1 MNPSYSSGPSNSGVN
16 PGAISSGPD
25 VPQGGGNSG
34 GGFGGFDFNNFLQ
47 NIPKKWLAI
56 AGGALVLILIIVVIV
71 MGMGGKKDTSNK
83 TTQRDLTGYY
93 KYANY
98 VLNGEETTNAN
109 LGSYDKS
116 KSYSVI
122 TAVSKKDKSFFDKA
136 QELWSPF
143 YELVVNDENVNS
155 TSKLAGDMNWQN
167 QLMDFLAK
175 YTTVTEWTEEDLLT
189 AYAKDGAKKVADA
202 AEKEYGELANTKY
215 KPGAEYAKAMVN
227 WIKMVLKIYTQYE
240 SSGCLKAGV
249 IDDGCVATKNTT
261 ELMAQYEKIEKNLS
275 VNRVDAQKLALYLAE
290 NCFTLQ
296 SDLGGSN

>member
-25 VPQGGGNSG
+25 VPQNGGNSG

-56 AGGALVLILIIVVIV
+56 GGGVIAVVLIVVIIV
-71 MGMGGKKDTSNK
+71 MGMGGKKDSSNK
-83 TTQRDLTGYY
+83 TTPRDLTGYY

-98 VLNGEETTNAN
+98 VLNGEESASAN

-116 KSYSVI
+116 KSYSII
-122 TAVSKKDKSFFDKA
+122 TAVSERNKSFFDKA

-143 YELVVNDENVNS
+143 YESIVNDTSLNS
-155 TSKLAGDMNWQN
+155 TSKLVGDTNWQD

-175 YTTVTEWTEEDLLT
+175 YVVTTKWTEEKLFT
-189 AYAKDGAKKVADA
+189 AYTKDGAKKTADA
-202 AEKEYGELANTKY
+202 IEKEYTELANTKY
-215 KPGAEYAKAMVN
+215 NPGVEYAKATVT
-227 WIKMVLKIYTQYE
+227 WAKVILKAYSQYE
-240 SSGCLKAGV
+240 SFGCIKAGV
-249 IDDGCVATKNTT
+249 VDDGCVSTKDTT
-261 ELMAQYEKIEKNLS
+261 DLMAQYEKAEKNLS
-275 VNRVDAQKLALYLAE
+275 VHRVDAQKLASYLAE